1 VTEQD
6 VARAALRKAAS
17 IQQHLIGMDPN
28 LLTPR
33 WAVDLSQQVQDVQD
47 QIQQLGQRFQDQLQ
61 DVRQDIQHVQ
71 VQLTGIAAE
80 QQVTN
85 AKLNNMRAA
94 GCNARVVYDAVAS
107 RQPRHF
113 HRFVKDTPGL
123 GNGLPDVPA
132 PVDPIPEL
140 QVGDVVP
147 NYYFPESPSAL
158 RDWSHQQINSLSILL
173 NNDFGIERADKLNE
187 RRHMLLHYLITG

>member
-1 VTEQD
+1 
-6 VARAALRKAAS
+6 
-17 IQQHLIGMDPN
+17 
-28 LLTPR
+28 
-33 WAVDLSQQVQDVQD
+33 
-47 QIQQLGQRFQDQLQ
+47 LGQRFQDQLQ

-113 HRFVKDTPGL
+113 HRL
-123 GNGLPDVPA
+123 
-132 PVDPIPEL
+132 
-140 QVGDVVP
+140 
-147 NYYFPESPSAL
+147 
-158 RDWSHQQINSLSILL
+158 
-173 NNDFGIERADKLNE
+173 
-187 RRHMLLHYLITG
+187 